1 MLELGADA
9 PALHAALAPELA
21 ANGIDLVFTA
31 GPNAARLSQA
41 LPEDLA
47 GGHGRTSAEILDA
60 VCGAVRPGDVVM
72 IKGSLGSRLA
82 LIVEALAARDEDAAT
97 LTTPT

>member
-21 ANGIDLVFTA
+21 ANGVDLVFTA

-47 GGHGRTSAEILDA
+47 GGHGRTSAEIIDA

-72 IKGSLGSRLA
+72 IKGSPGSRLCLTRHA
-82 LIVEALAARDEDAAT
+82 RAPRDEDHD
-97 LTTPT
+97 TPPPPD